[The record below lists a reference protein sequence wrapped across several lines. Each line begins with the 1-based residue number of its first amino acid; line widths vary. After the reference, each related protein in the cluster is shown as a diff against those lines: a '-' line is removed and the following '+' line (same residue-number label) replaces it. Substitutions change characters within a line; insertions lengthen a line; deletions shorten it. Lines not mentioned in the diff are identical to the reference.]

1 MHRNGQGTS
10 VASQITK
17 FLCCVLLILTA
28 LPAVC
33 QIQDPDPRLPNVA
46 LFGGAGITNAN
57 LSNAL
62 HGSIQ
67 FGADLD
73 HSVPWSRSHPM
84 FPVGY
89 LFEGG
94 YIGPA
99 NSFSAGSAIL
109 SLNYLGKFNL
119 CDRPDPGVMIFL
131 TGGYTRLFGT
141 GNAINFGGGLE
152 FKITSLTGIRIELRD
167 YRHSGPAEH
176 NFGIRIALV
185 RALAD

>member
-1 MHRNGQGTS
+1 MA
-10 VASQITK
+10 ASPALSQ
-17 FLCCVLLILTA
+17 TA
-28 LPAVC
+28 
-33 QIQDPDPRLPNVA
+33 DPGLPNVA
-46 LFGGAGITNAN
+46 IFGGAGITNAN
-57 LSNAL
+57 TSNAL

-73 HSVPWSRSHPM
+73 QSVPWSRSHPL

-94 YIGPA
+94 YIGPV

-119 CDRPDPGVMIFL
+119 SDRPDPGVMPFL

-152 FKITSLTGIRIELRD
+152 FKLTELTALRIELRD
-167 YRHSGPAEH
+167 YRHSVPAEH
-176 NFGIRIALV
+176 NFAIRIALV
-185 RALAD
+185 KALGAD

>member
-1 MHRNGQGTS
+1 MHRNAGRTLL
-10 VASQITK
+10 ASQIRK
-17 FLCCVLLILTA
+17 FIGCALLA
-28 LPAVC
+28 LAASPAAC
-33 QIQDPDPRLPNVA
+33 QIQDPRLPNVA
-46 LFGGAGITNAN
+46 LFGGMGITNAN
-57 LSNAL
+57 PSNAV
-62 HGSIQ
+62 HSSMQ

-73 HSVPWSRSHPM
+73 QSAAWSRSHPM

-94 YIGPA
+94 YISPA

-109 SLNYLGKFNL
+109 SLNYLGRFNFS
-119 CDRPDPGVMIFL
+119 DRPDPGVMTFL

-152 FKITSLTGIRIELRD
+152 FKITDLTRIRVELRD

-176 NFGIRIALV
+176 NFAIRIALV
-185 RALAD
+185 KTLPD

>member
-1 MHRNGQGTS
+1 MHRNGRRKSLTS
-10 VASQITK
+10 PITR
-17 FLCCVLLILTA
+17 FLSCALLTLTA
-28 LPAVC
+28 LPALC
-33 QIQDPDPRLPNVA
+33 HAQDPSLPNVA

-57 LSNAL
+57 PSNAV
-62 HGSIQ
+62 HGSMQ

-73 HSVPWSRSHPM
+73 HSVPWSRSHPI

-94 YIGPA
+94 YIAPA

-109 SLNYLGKFNL
+109 SLNYLGRFNL
-119 CDRPDPGVMIFL
+119 SLQTDPAVMTFV

-152 FKITSLTGIRIELRD
+152 FKITDLTRFRIELRD

-176 NFGIRIALV
+176 NFAIRIAV
-185 RALAD
+185 VKVPAD